1 MFHHWNHY
9 KTINKIH
16 IKWSK
21 NNVYTDAFEEIKNKN
36 NECNK
41 KLVYR

>member
-1 MFHHWNHY
+1 MSSYHY

-21 NNVYTDAFEEIKNKN
+21 NNVYTDAFEEIMNIKQLKT
-36 NECNK
+36 
-41 KLVYR
+41 YI